1 MDNSLLRLLADELA
15 DLPIEYGISIV
26 VYPVSCIDIGSAA
39 AEVYGHRQVA
49 VAKEKVVIVLTLEL
63 AAAVLHKPFLVF
75 AKEMHILVSG
85 DKFVLHREI
94 LRQAYPNIGV

>member
-1 MDNSLLRLLADELA
+1 VSLFIALQVMRGRRNAAQEDHMATPLASA
-15 DLPIEYGISIV
+15 ARPRG
-26 VYPVSCIDIGSAA
+26 CAA
-39 AEVYGHRQVA
+39 AEVVGHRQVA

-94 LRQAYPNIGV
+94 LCQAYPNIGV